1 MYKILFADD
10 EENVLRYLPIAI
22 DWETLGIGEMRTA
35 SDGKDALVQAKEF
48 QPDIALV
55 DVEMPGMD
63 GLEFCRRVL
72 KILPKLKLVIV
83 SAFDRFDYAKRA
95 IEIGVVDYILKPVDE
110 EELEKLIS
118 KIVNNLNK
126 SKKESRSIEEIKQ
139 KALEKEIHEFAEQII
154 KNDVGELELEKEFPF
169 LELYENVSLV
179 LWDNDN
185 ISNRKLPFEE
195 EESGFS
201 IRFAG
206 NLWCFFWK
214 RNDNISM
221 WEQIEEITAEGKRKK
236 EKFRFFYTRKK
247 ENETLAICLYRCFK
261 AYETAFYTGEIHKEA
276 RNQSYNYEKG
286 ELPIPDLHEAIDY
299 LAQEGDVSRIE
310 LLMRKALDRA
320 FEEKKTVIDICS
332 MIFDIFIS
340 LKIYLTKSC
349 QEEALKIFRR
359 MSIWTFLCCG
369 TREEL
374 YAFVYKEL
382 KELQDFLET
391 RKEGHENYY
400 IVKVAKTYTKEN
412 YKNPNLSLQEVAD
425 AVGISRTYFSTV
437 FRDLTGEKYW
447 DYLTGCRIEQAKK
460 LLRETNLSQGEISIM
475 VGYTSEFHFSRKFK
489 ETVGLS
495 PNKFRKGM

>member
-35 SDGKDALVQAKEF
+35 SDGKDALTQAKEF

-236 EKFRFFYTRKK
+236 E
-247 ENETLAICLYRCFK
+247 
-261 AYETAFYTGEIHKEA
+261 
-276 RNQSYNYEKG
+276 
-286 ELPIPDLHEAIDY
+286 
-299 LAQEGDVSRIE
+299 
-310 LLMRKALDRA
+310 
-320 FEEKKTVIDICS
+320 
-332 MIFDIFIS
+332 
-340 LKIYLTKSC
+340 
-349 QEEALKIFRR
+349 
-359 MSIWTFLCCG
+359 
-369 TREEL
+369 
-374 YAFVYKEL
+374 
-382 KELQDFLET
+382 
-391 RKEGHENYY
+391 
-400 IVKVAKTYTKEN
+400 
-412 YKNPNLSLQEVAD
+412 
-425 AVGISRTYFSTV
+425 
-437 FRDLTGEKYW
+437 
-447 DYLTGCRIEQAKK
+447 
-460 LLRETNLSQGEISIM
+460 
-475 VGYTSEFHFSRKFK
+475 
-489 ETVGLS
+489 
-495 PNKFRKGM
+495 

>member
-1 MYKILFADD
+1 M
-10 EENVLRYLPIAI
+10 
-22 DWETLGIGEMRTA
+22 
-35 SDGKDALVQAKEF
+35 
-48 QPDIALV
+48 
-55 DVEMPGMD
+55 
-63 GLEFCRRVL
+63 
-72 KILPKLKLVIV
+72 
-83 SAFDRFDYAKRA
+83 
-95 IEIGVVDYILKPVDE
+95 
-110 EELEKLIS
+110 
-118 KIVNNLNK
+118 
-126 SKKESRSIEEIKQ
+126 
-139 KALEKEIHEFAEQII
+139 
-154 KNDVGELELEKEFPF
+154 GELELEKEFPF

-195 EESGFS
+195 EESAFS
-201 IRFAG
+201 IRFG
-206 NLWCFFWK
+206 RQSMVLFLE

-359 MSIWTFLCCG
+359 VMSIWTFCAAG
-369 TREEL
+369 QEKNYMIL
-374 YAFVYKEL
+374 Y
-382 KELQDFLET
+382 
-391 RKEGHENYY
+391 
-400 IVKVAKTYTKEN
+400 I
-412 YKNPNLSLQEVAD
+412 KN
-425 AVGISRTYFSTV
+425 
-437 FRDLTGEKYW
+437 
-447 DYLTGCRIEQAKK
+447 
-460 LLRETNLSQGEISIM
+460 
-475 VGYTSEFHFSRKFK
+475 
-489 ETVGLS
+489 
-495 PNKFRKGM
+495 